1 MLNKLRSKING
12 LLLCHD
18 VRYQVS
24 AYADDVM
31 IMVNGQQD
39 ISILDLLLK
48 NSEWYQLLR

>member
-1 MLNKLRSKING
+1 MLYSLAIEPMLNKLRSKING

-31 IMVNGQQD
+31 IMVNGQ
-39 ISILDLLLK
+39 
-48 NSEWYQLLR
+48 WTTGH